1 MKRILIPLL
10 LSMSFLK
17 TNSQE
22 IVKIPTSGTPE
33 DVIWENEERQFYN
46 TIWETETVG
55 NVTEPTMEVFRPEAG
70 KANGTSVVICPG
82 GGMYLLSIYSEGN
95 EVAKWLAKE
104 GVTGFVL
111 KYRLV
116 PTGDNGAEDLEN
128 DGAEVIPKAKN
139 MLKYA
144 REDALNAIRH
154 IRFNSEKYGV
164 DANKIGIMGFSAGGA
179 VTMDVVYKCD
189 EGSKPNFI
197 APVYAW
203 MNIVDDLS
211 PPEDAGPIFVVCA
224 SDDPLLLAPASVD
237 LYNDWMKVG
246 KSAELHMYSKG
257 GHGFGMKVQ
266 DLPSDQWIER
276 FREWLDVMGFME

>member
-1 MKRILIPLL
+1 
-10 LSMSFLK
+10 MSFLK

-257 GHGFGMKVQ
+257 GHGFGMRVQ
-266 DLPSDQWIER
+266 DLPSDQWMSDFGSGWMSWVLWSR
-276 FREWLDVMGFME
+276 LMGLTIRLF